1 MISGALLLDAE
12 VQVHAAVRRLDLAAP
27 STALRATLGTYGSFA
42 RFFNSAIARAARRPS
57 LVAVEFELLGVV
69 GAARLEC
76 CKPAAEAG
84 ELISGAK
91 PLRTLQI

>member
-57 LVAVEFELLGVV
+57 LVAVESSCLAWSV
-69 GAARLEC
+69 R
-76 CKPAAEAG
+76 PASNAVSQRRKRA
-84 ELISGAK
+84 S
-91 PLRTLQI
+91 